1 MKAFILS
8 HKKLCIILGIVLIFL
23 ILILSCAIW
32 FQVMVGFDNLYKVS
46 GTVVTVIPP
55 KDPDD
60 TTTYRIKLDD
70 PSSWPECEYASVTYD
85 IKDIKEGDNVYLLCS
100 DLMIQTSPPYL
111 TVFFMWK
118 K

>member
-1 MKAFILS
+1 MKTFILS
-8 HKKLCIILGIVLIFL
+8 HKKLCIILGIIL
-23 ILILSCAIW
+23 ILIFSCVIW
-32 FQVMVGFDNLYKVS
+32 FQVMVGFDNLHKVS
-46 GTVVTVIPP
+46 GTVVSVLPP
-55 KDPDD
+55 KEPDD

-70 PSSWPECEYASVTYD
+70 PFSWPECEYAAVTYD